1 MIDYKELLDNFETD
15 LLELTEF
22 MINDLKK
29 ELIDQGHVMTGRMRD
44 SIELAQIKAS
54 QGSIEA
60 LVELENY
67 YDILDKGV
75 RANRIPFYPGSGRKD
90 SEYIK
95 GLVRFWMIKKGLSEK
110 EATRAAFA
118 TAKKHKLEGMPT
130 QSSWNSKIT
139 SNGRRLEFFTRTL
152 DDSDNYGKFEGN
164 IQNQLENV
172 STKILNEFE
181 HTLK

>member
-67 YDILDKGV
+67 FEVLDQGV
-75 RANRIPFYPGSGRKD
+75 RANRIPFHPGSGRK
-90 SEYIK
+90 SSKYID
-95 GLVRFWMIKKGLSEK
+95 GLVNFWMIKKGLSK
-110 EATRAAFA
+110 DEATRAAFA
-118 TAKKHKLEGMPT
+118 TARKHKKEGMPT
-130 QSSWNSKIT
+130 QSSWQSS

-152 DDSDNYGKFEGN
+152 DDSNNYGKFEGN

-172 STKILNEFE
+172 STRILNEFE